1 MTKKWLLIDY
11 NEEIDIIE
19 FDSQDDLMNYFNI
32 NVYQCEDYTDA
43 LSYNELFN
51 QDGKYYGIKVFEIE
65 RTIGEDFNTIKIKTS
80 KQLINK

>member
-11 NEEIDIIE
+11 NEEIDIME
-19 FDSQDDLMNYFNI
+19 FDFQDDLMNYFNI

-43 LSYNELFN
+43 LSYNELFES
-51 QDGKYYGIKVFEIE
+51 GKHYGIKVFEIE
-65 RTIGEDFNTIKIKTS
+65 RTIGVDFNTIKIKTS

>member
-51 QDGKYYGIKVFEIE
+51 QDGKYYGIKVLEIE
-65 RTIGEDFNTIKIKTS
+65 STIGEDFNTIKIKTS

>member
-11 NEEIDIIE
+11 NEKIDLME
-19 FDSQDDLMNYFNI
+19 FDCQDDVMNYFNI

-51 QDGKYYGIKVFEIE
+51 QNGKYYGIKIFEIE
-65 RTIGEDFNTIKIKTS
+65 RTIGEDFNTIEIKTN
-80 KQLINK
+80 KQVNN